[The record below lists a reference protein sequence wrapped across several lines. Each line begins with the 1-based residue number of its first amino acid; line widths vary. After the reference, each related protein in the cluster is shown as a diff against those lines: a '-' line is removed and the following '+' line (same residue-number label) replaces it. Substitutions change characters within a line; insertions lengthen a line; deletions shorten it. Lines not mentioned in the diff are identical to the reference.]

1 MPGFKNISIKHKLI
15 IIQFLTAFIAV
26 LICATFFLYVEIKLY
41 KASEIQNKEDIAE
54 IIGTN
59 SIAALIFNDNGSATN
74 MLSLLKDNSSIL
86 NVALLD
92 KSGKEF
98 ARYTKA
104 GEEIF
109 LFPVTDLKGYGY
121 ASQKF
126 LERKFLVRYPI
137 FQGQEHIGT
146 LLLRVQLNEFGTILT
161 NFSKTAAL
169 ILIISTFSALLISNF
184 LQRIITN
191 RLFSLV
197 AKTKDVAETG
207 NYAIRVD
214 VAQKDEIGV
223 LEIGFNNLLE
233 QIGKTQKELK
243 EINLNLDERV
253 KQRTAELTSVQTSL
267 KNSEEKYRKIVEEV
281 GDVVYTSDYKGYFT
295 YINPVSKRLTGY
307 TESEMIGK
315 HFTELIDPEWKA
327 KVVKY
332 YKEQFDNKINETL
345 YSFPIITKSGEKKW
359 VEQTVIQLRAGD
371 RITGHQAV
379 VRDVTERIKIEKE
392 IEKKSEELAASNLE
406 LEQFAYVAS
415 HDLQEPLR
423 TIANF
428 VGLLDK
434 KYSGKTDQ
442 DAQQYFTFV
451 TNATSKMQNLIKDLL
466 EYSRVGRNMKFDQV
480 NCNDVLTGVIA
491 GIDVSIKESNAKI
504 TFSKLPVLKG
514 NEIELGRLF
523 QNLINNAIKFRKKNS
538 IPEISI
544 TVQEK
549 EKEYLFAIKDNGIG
563 IDEKHINKLFVIF
576 QRLHTDAEYPGT
588 GIGLAT
594 CKKIVALHGGK
605 IWVESKLGEGS
616 TFYFT
621 LPK

>member
-253 KQRTAELTSVQTSL
+253 KQRTAELTATQTSL
-267 KNSEEKYRKIVEEV
+267 QLSEEKYRKIIEEV

-315 HFTELIDPEWKA
+315 HFTELIDPEWKE

-538 IPEISI
+538 TPEISI

-563 IDEKHINKLFVIF
+563 IDEKHINKLFIIF

-605 IWVESKLGEGS
+605 IWVESKLAEGS

>member
-1 MPGFKNISIKHKLI
+1 MPGFKNISIKKKLI

-41 KASEIQNKEDIAE
+41 KASEIKNKEDIAE

-59 SIAALIFNDNGSATN
+59 SIAPLIFDDDGSATN
-74 MLSLLKDNSSIL
+74 MLSLLKDNASIL

-92 KSGKEF
+92 ESGKDF

-109 LFPVTDLKGYGY
+109 LFPVTDLKGYT
-121 ASQKF
+121 SQKL
-126 LERKFLVRYPI
+126 LERKFLVKYPI

-146 LLLRVQLNEFGTILT
+146 VLLRAQLNEFGTILT

-169 ILIISTFSALLISNF
+169 ILIFSTFSALLISNF

-191 RLFSLV
+191 RLFLLV

-214 VAQKDEIGV
+214 VEQKDEIGV

-504 TFSKLPVLKG
+504 TSSKLPVIKG

>member
-1 MPGFKNISIKHKLI
+1 MPGFKNISIKNKLI
-15 IIQFLTAFIAV
+15 IIQFLSAFIAV
-26 LICATFFLYVEIKLY
+26 LICATFFLYIEIKLY

-59 SIAALIFNDNGSATN
+59 SIAALIFNDNGAATN
-74 MLSLLKDNSSIL
+74 MLSLLKDNASIL

-92 KSGKEF
+92 KNGKEF
-98 ARYTKA
+98 ARYTKV

-109 LFPVTDLKGYGY
+109 LFPVTDLKGY

-126 LERKFLVRYPI
+126 LERKFLVKYPI

-253 KQRTAELTSVQTSL
+253 KQRTAELTATQTSL
-267 KNSEEKYRKIVEEV
+267 QLSEEKYRKIIEEV

-315 HFTELIDPEWKA
+315 HFTELIDPEWKE

-379 VRDVTERIKIEKE
+379 VRDVTARIKIEKE
-392 IEKKSEELAASNLE
+392 IEKKSEELAASNLD

-538 IPEISI
+538 TPEISI

-563 IDEKHINKLFVIF
+563 IDEKHINKLFIIF
-576 QRLHTDAEYPGT
+576 QRLHTDAEYSGT

-605 IWVESKLGEGS
+605 IWVESKLAEGS